1 MGTLTH
7 PRPILD
13 VSKTPTVVFGH
24 RSLIWMGTIGL
35 MTIEG
40 TMFGVALATYFFLR
54 TRVTEWPPGVLP
66 PAIFW
71 GTLNTVVFLVSAV
84 PNQWVKNVAEKGEL
98 GKVRIGL
105 VVLTLIGLLNI
116 GIRVFEFPSLNC
128 SWDTNA
134 YGSIAW
140 TMLGLHTV
148 HLVTDWVD
156 SVVLTALM
164 FTGPIEGRRF
174 MDVSEN
180 SDYWY
185 FVVMSWLP
193 IYFVLYFAPRLL

>member
-24 RSLIWMGTIGL
+24 RSLIWMGTMGL
-35 MTIEG
+35 MAIEG

-71 GTLNTVVFLVSAV
+71 GTLNTVVFLVSAI

-105 VVLTLIGLLNI
+105 VVLTLIGLINI
-116 GIRVFEFPSLNC
+116 SIRIFEFPSLNC